1 MPLMKLPN
9 HLRLIVAIPPWAI
22 RSRRAVLIDHGAVG
36 VMIPRCRYLRS
47 ACSPCR
53 ASGSGSGS
61 SSGRGRYFDLRPPAV
76 FVVIVVNIIVV
87 IAVVDSDVDM
97 LVFSR

>member
-1 MPLMKLPN
+1 MPLMKVPN

-53 ASGSGSGS
+53 ASNCRELLVADVTRPADVGAVDGEA
-61 SSGRGRYFDLRPPAV
+61 RGEV
-76 FVVIVVNIIVV
+76 G
-87 IAVVDSDVDM
+87 
-97 LVFSR
+97 LVQQPGAALLVLDGEAL